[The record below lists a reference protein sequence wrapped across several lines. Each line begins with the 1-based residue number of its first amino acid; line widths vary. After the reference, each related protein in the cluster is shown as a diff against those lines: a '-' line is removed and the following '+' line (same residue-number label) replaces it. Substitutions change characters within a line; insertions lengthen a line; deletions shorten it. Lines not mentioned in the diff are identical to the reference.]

1 MEDLCA
7 DCVGK
12 TINRRLCFRF
22 ILVPVLTAPPT
33 RSSYES
39 CSSSYEECLTTAAPA
54 APPTA
59 PTCFCSLLRIWIRGN
74 SIRRRI
80 LSSTRIELREAKSR
94 DCV

>member
-59 PTCFCSLLRIWIRGN
+59 PHLFLFTVADLDS
-74 SIRRRI
+74 
-80 LSSTRIELREAKSR
+80 REQFVDEYFR
-94 DCV
+94 PQG

>member
-59 PTCFCSLLRIWIRGN
+59 PHLFLFTVAIRGN

-94 DCV
+94 DCA